1 MVNKLTI
8 SIGEYSTKGR
18 KELNQDFHEICIPKE
33 PQLTTKG
40 IAIALA
46 DGISSSEVSQ
56 IASKTSVVSFLTD
69 YFSTPESWSVKKS
82 ANRVLSATNSWL
94 NSQSSKSKYHYDKNR
109 GYVCT
114 FSAMILR
121 STTAHI
127 FHIGDTR
134 IYRLRE
140 SSFEQLTQD
149 HRLWVTQDKSYLSR
163 ALGIESHLAVDY
175 ESFSLEKGD
184 VFLFMTDG
192 IYEFVD
198 TKFMIETLGLYKGDL
213 QTAAKAI
220 ASKAYEEGSDD
231 NLTIQIVHID
241 DLPPK
246 DKNEIQNK
254 INETPFA
261 PILNARDLFDGY
273 TILRELSG
281 TSRSHVYHA
290 LDNETG
296 VGVVIKTPSIDKQSD
311 KAYLERFM
319 MEEWIAIRI
328 SNPHVAKSYLQSRKR
343 NYIYTVSEYI
353 EGQTLTQW
361 MIDNPKPSIEVVR
374 AITEQIGK
382 GLQAFHRL
390 EMVHQ
395 DLRPDNIL
403 IDKSGTVK
411 IIDFGSTSIEGIAD
425 INSYLEQEHILGT
438 AQYSAP
444 EYFLGKKG
452 TASSDIFSLAI
463 IVYQMLC
470 GKLPYGVEIAKATS
484 KAAQKKL
491 KYTHLY
497 NENNNIPIWIEE
509 TLKKALEI
517 DPYNRYEELSEF
529 MHDLRHPNEAFLNK
543 TRPPLYERNPLF
555 IYKSLSFIL
564 SIALLY
570 TLFSAH

>member
-1 MVNKLTI
+1 MLNKLTI

-82 ANRVLSATNSWL
+82 ANRVLLATNSWL
-94 NSQSSKSKYHYDKNR
+94 FSQSSKSKYHYDKNR

-140 SSFEQLTQD
+140 SNFEQLTQD
-149 HRLWVTQDKSYLSR
+149 HRLWVSQDKSYLSR
-163 ALGIESHLAVDY
+163 ALGIESHLTVDY
-175 ESFSLEKGD
+175 ESFALEKGD
-184 VFLFMTDG
+184 VFFFMSDG

-198 TKFMIETLGLYKGDL
+198 TKFMINTLKLHKEDL

-246 DKNEIQNK
+246 DKNEIQNQ

-290 LDNETG
+290 LDNETKSA
-296 VGVVIKTPSIDKQSD
+296 VVIKTPSIDKQSD

-328 SNPHVAKSYLQSRKR
+328 NNPHVAKSYLQSRKR

-361 MIDNPKPSIEVVR
+361 MIDNPKPTIEVVR

-452 TASSDIFSLAI
+452 TSSSDIFSLGV

-470 GKLPYGVEIAKATS
+470 GKLPYGTEIAKATS
-484 KAAQKKL
+484 KASQRKL

-497 NENNNIPIWIEE
+497 NEDNNIPIWIEE
-509 TLKKALEI
+509 TLKKALEV

-529 MHDLRHPNEAFLNK
+529 MHDLRHPNQAFLNK
-543 TRPPLYERNPLF
+543 TRPPLLERNPLLLWKG
-555 IYKSLSFIL
+555 ISFIL
-564 SIALLY
+564 AVTLLY
-570 TLFSAH
+570 MLSLHS